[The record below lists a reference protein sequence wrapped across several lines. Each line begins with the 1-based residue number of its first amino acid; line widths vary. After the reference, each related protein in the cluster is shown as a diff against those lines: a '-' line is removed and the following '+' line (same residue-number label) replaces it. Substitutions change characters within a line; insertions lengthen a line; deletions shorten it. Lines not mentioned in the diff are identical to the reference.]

1 MELQQMSYEQLKETK
16 EQIDNL
22 MQQRREEVLQELRT
36 KAAVMGFSME
46 TVLLRTNGA
55 AKPKYRGPNGETW
68 TGKGKRPAWI
78 NAIVDS
84 GGDIEDYR
92 A

>member
-1 MELQQMSYEQLKETK
+1 
-16 EQIDNL
+16 
-22 MQQRREEVLQELRT
+22 MQQRREEALQELRT

-68 TGKGKRPAWI
+68 TGKGKRPGWI
-78 NAIVDS
+78 KAIVE
-84 GGDIEDYR
+84 GGGNIEDYH